1 MDEFTKMVQASAGQ
15 DPGMCSCVPLL
26 GIRSGHHIIIPEII
40 LRLVSLQ
47 DTNSFC
53 TPDMGDNLAVK
64 VCSAESNKRNRS
76 GSQRQGKYREVL
88 TEGSRI

>member
-1 MDEFTKMVQASAGQ
+1 
-15 DPGMCSCVPLL
+15 MCSSRVYALEAML
-26 GIRSGHHIIIPEII
+26 YSGRAQLSHIIYGNYK
-40 LRLVSLQ
+40 LSVSA
-47 DTNSFC
+47 SEASKMAGCVFSACHFC

>member
-1 MDEFTKMVQASAGQ
+1 MAY
-15 DPGMCSCVPLL
+15 DP
-26 GIRSGHHIIIPEII
+26 
-40 LRLVSLQ
+40 
-47 DTNSFC
+47 FC